1 MIDQL
6 LQQLRETVAAAEG
19 LSDETKADL
28 LGHLDAMD
36 RQVTSSAH
44 GPSDSP
50 AESAAPTSEEETGLQ
65 KLVASVEEL
74 EASHPDITVLVTRL
88 ATILGNAGV

>member
-6 LQQLRETVAAAEG
+6 LQQLRETVDAAEG
-19 LSDETKADL
+19 LSDETKANL

-36 RQVTSSAH
+36 RQVASSA
-44 GPSDSP
+44 PDTASPP
-50 AESAAPTSEEETGLQ
+50 AESDAPPSGEETGLH